1 MSQVYINNAEVV
13 DILEH
18 AKSELTE
25 SDNQIS
31 REAFRVAYDM
41 INNILEQLNN
51 VSAIVV
57 DDGEVLI

>member
-1 MSQVYINNAEVV
+1 MSQVYINNEEVV
-13 DILEH
+13 DILEN

-25 SDNQIS
+25 SDNSIS